1 MGMNKGDKV
10 LILDTSC
17 TFQGDCRT
25 FASNGNTC
33 VGLVG
38 TIDILSDDE
47 SHVKFDNKR
56 GGCSAYR
63 KPGCLEL
70 WVTHI

>member
-10 LILDTSC
+10 RILDTSC
-17 TFQGDCRT
+17 SFQGDCRT

-33 VGLVG
+33 VGMIG
-38 TIDILSDDE
+38 TLYSDDE
-47 SHVKFDNKR
+47 SCVKFDKR